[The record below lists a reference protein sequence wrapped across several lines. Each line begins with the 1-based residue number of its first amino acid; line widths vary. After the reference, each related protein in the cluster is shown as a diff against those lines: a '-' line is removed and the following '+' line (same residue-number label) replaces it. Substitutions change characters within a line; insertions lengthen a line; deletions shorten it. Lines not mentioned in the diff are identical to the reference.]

1 MDTLLQISATV
12 VFGIPFIAMIGVGLV
27 NMLSP
32 KTFEC
37 KKKKKLNETGIVIYR
52 IYFRK
57 TLQSL
62 FFVFYFRK

>member
-37 KKKKKLNETGIVIYR
+37 ELN
-52 IYFRK
+52 
-57 TLQSL
+57 
-62 FFVFYFRK
+62 